1 AVTSMRRRTMG
12 LGGPALFRSYIV
24 RNNPEANC
32 KIWEAIR
39 ATMASPSL
47 FDSVYI
53 GPSEYSKQEFINA
66 ELGENNPIWSIIKE
80 KEQLYRKEG
89 NWPPPEIGIM
99 VSIGCGKEEVI
110 SIETGEKQ
118 PRQGMLAHFNPFGAV
133 DEQADSEQVLYNVM
147 LRIAKDCER
156 KHQDIKSRLSKED
169 EHKYFR
175 LNVEQGMQRISET
188 DWSQQNMQN
197 ITAHVNYY
205 KDDTE
210 VDEMMGNA
218 AAALARLCE
227 KPVEPQIPAW
237 RTTLKAQPTT

>member
-1 AVTSMRRRTMG
+1 
-12 LGGPALFRSYIV
+12 
-24 RNNPEANC
+24 
-32 KIWEAIR
+32 
-39 ATMASPSL
+39 MASPSL